1 VSPPTS
7 MDKKRPQL
15 NLDELHRLRWLLGG
29 VLSLF
34 SVWTVF
40 YLDVDAWTLLI
51 LNTAGILAVLV
62 WPRLPA
68 FIPGWM
74 HKAAFPVIVIVF
86 LIDLLTT
93 IRGQVLPPMIRLDLM
108 LIFYRATSYRQRRD
122 DLQLI
127 VLGLFLVVVAGVITV
142 SLAFAVQII
151 AFTACALL
159 LMFVITLADAAEAQ
173 DPPVRTP
180 FFTWRIATDTPPWTK
195 HGGWGPLLARL
206 RAASDWRV
214 AVLGTALFAGV
225 VVVSGLLFLA
235 IPRFQFENSLFLD
248 RFISKKAK
256 TGFTDNIK
264 FGDVTDIISDTSL
277 ALSVDISDLSK
288 IPVPLYLRMVVLDE
302 YRDGTFKLSPQLRRE
317 AFGGE
322 RNRVE
327 LVGTERYKLNQSTWN
342 FYFEA
347 GVSRYLPL
355 PGSFWRLRLNEP
367 QNVSVSPQLRAV
379 ALGNEP
385 ITMVAY
391 QLQGVN
397 TSPLLADPEFAR
409 TQAAVGGGSG
419 PLKSPVWA
427 ALLELPANEKDRA
440 KLRQEVAEVLAPPPS
455 ATGGRESVGLG
466 RLTAEEFAQRA
477 RVWLDKRHA
486 YSLQSVLPPG
496 TGDPL
501 VRWIDSDVPG
511 HCELFA
517 GALIVLARSAG
528 YPARLV
534 SGFKASNWNGI
545 SKSLTVRN
553 SDAHAWCEVW
563 DGSGAWLRV
572 DPTPGAV
579 AAGSADEASGEAAI
593 AEHTDRSW
601 RARLDSLR
609 VFWYR
614 RIVSFDQRNQI
625 DTLRALKTATEETG
639 ARLRAALDRR
649 IERVK
654 QWLQSP
660 WNVTRIM
667 TVLTT
672 AAALALAGWAGRW
685 LWRSWRRRPGG
696 RGTGRPD
703 PVRAEAGRWLR
714 RLQTRRGKT
723 AVVAELE
730 RLRYGARPTWPEPE
744 AVFRRARQAWREAQR
759 SGVLR

>member
-1 VSPPTS
+1 

-29 VLSLF
+29 LLSLF
-34 SVWTVF
+34 SAWTVF
-40 YLDVDAWTLLI
+40 YLDVDAWTLLV
-51 LNTAGILAVLV
+51 LNTVGITAGLL

-68 FIPGWM
+68 FVPGWV

-86 LIDLLTT
+86 LVDLVMAA
-93 IRGQVLPPMIRLDLM
+93 RGQVLPPMIRLDLM

-122 DLQLI
+122 DLQLV

-159 LMFVITLADAAEAQ
+159 LLFVITLADAAEAQ

-180 FFTWRIATDTPPWTK
+180 FFTWRIATETPAWTK
-195 HGGWGPLLARL
+195 HGGWGQLLAHL

-248 RFISKKAK
+248 RFISKKSK

-264 FGDVTDIISDTSL
+264 FGDVTDIISDTSV
-277 ALSVDISDLSK
+277 ALTVDISDLRK
-288 IPVPLYLRMVVLDE
+288 VPVPLYLRMVVLDQYE
-302 YRDGTFKLSPQLRRE
+302 DGAFKLSPQLRRT

-322 RNRVE
+322 KNRGE
-327 LVGTERYKLNQSTWN
+327 ITGTEKYRLNQPRWN

-367 QNVSVSPQLRAV
+367 QNVSVSSQLRAV

-385 ITMVAY
+385 ITMIAY
-391 QLQGVN
+391 QLEGVN
-397 TSPLLADPEFAR
+397 TSSFLPDPDFAR
-409 TQAAVGGGSG
+409 LQAEMAGDNG
-419 PLKSPVWA
+419 PLKSPVWS
-427 ALLELPANEKDRA
+427 ALLELPKDETDRA
-440 KLRQEVAEVLAPPPS
+440 KLRQAVAEILGTRPVPVGGQQVAAP
-455 ATGGRESVGLG
+455 
-466 RLTAEEFAQRA
+466 RLTAAEFAERA
-477 RVWLDKRHA
+477 RQWLDRRHT
-486 YSLQSVLPPG
+486 YSLQSVLPSG
-496 TGDPL
+496 RGDPL
-501 VRWIDSDVPG
+501 VRWIGSDTPG

-517 GALIVLARSAG
+517 GAFLVLARSAG
-528 YPARLV
+528 FPARLV
-534 SGFKASNWNGI
+534 TGFKASNWNGI

-563 DGSGAWLRV
+563 DGTGAWLRV
-572 DPTPGAV
+572 DPTPGAAPV
-579 AAGSADEASGEAAI
+579 GNVETTGEAAI

-601 RARLDSLR
+601 KARLDSLR

-614 RIVSFDQRNQI
+614 RIVSFDQRNQV
-625 DTLRALKTATEETG
+625 DTLRALKDVTQQTG
-639 ARLRAALDRR
+639 ARLRAALEHR

-660 WNVTRIM
+660 WSGPRVM
-667 TVLTT
+667 TVVTGV
-672 AAALALAGWAGRW
+672 AAVAATGWAGQW
-685 LWRSWRRRPGG
+685 LLRRWRRRPVAQGA
-696 RGTGRPD
+696 GRPD

-714 RLQTRRGKT
+714 RLRTVRSQ
-723 AVVAELE
+723 ADVVTDLE

-744 AVFRRARQAWREAQR
+744 AVFRRARALWREA
-759 SGVLR
+759 